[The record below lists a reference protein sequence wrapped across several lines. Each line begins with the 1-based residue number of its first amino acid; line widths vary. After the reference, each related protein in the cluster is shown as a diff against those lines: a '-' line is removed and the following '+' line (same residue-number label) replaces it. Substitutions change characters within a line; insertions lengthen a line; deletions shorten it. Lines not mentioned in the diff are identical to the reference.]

1 MSFGDSK
8 LTLKDLIMIASLMT
22 TALAILLWAQAEF
35 ANAENFKSFKE
46 YTQKEFVDV
55 RIERIVMQLNNISS
69 KEKQGFASK
78 YDAIRKEE
86 LEREWELL
94 KEQKKNAN

>member
-1 MSFGDSK
+1 MK
-8 LTLKDLIMIASLMT
+8 LELKDIVMIVSLIGT
-22 TALAILLWAQAEF
+22 VLAAFLFLNAEH

-46 YTQKEFVDV
+46 YTQKEFVDI
-55 RIERIVMQLNNISS
+55 RIERIVMQLNNISA

-78 YDAIRKEE
+78 YDSIRKEE

>member
-1 MSFGDSK
+1 MK
-8 LTLKDLIMIASLMT
+8 LELKDIVMIVSLITSSLV
-22 TALAILLWAQAEF
+22 AVLWIQSEF
-35 ANAENFKSFKE
+35 ASAGDFKSFKE
-46 YTQKEFVDV
+46 YTVKEFVDV
-55 RIERIVMQLNNISS
+55 RIERIVLQLNSITA
-69 KEKQGFASK
+69 KEKEGFATR